1 MVRIQGFAIVLAL
14 TAQASFAQTMY
25 KCQNAGKVEY
35 SDRPCAGVEVKR
47 LAPDGGPTP
56 EDRARAKMRVA
67 AEQERFAAQERQVAA
82 ARSGIASTLP
92 DQGTSSAPDPDNEK
106 VLTHSK
112 SGWDR
117 KPKGQIAAEI
127 NAARHGRDLAR
138 AGETPPAT
146 GDAAAAT
153 GKAWESEKALIH
165 SQSGWDR
172 KTRGEIVADKASQAY
187 RAERSRI
194 ESAKAQV
201 PANISNCDAG
211 GCWDTSG
218 QRYNGS
224 GPTLTRADGR
234 PCQRVSAMVY
244 CN

>member
-25 KCQNAGKVEY
+25 KCQNARKVEY

-82 ARSGIASTLP
+82 TRSGIANTLP

-117 KPKGQIAAEI
+117 KTVGQIKAERA
-127 NAARHGRDLAR
+127 AARER
-138 AGETPPAT
+138 AGPANQPI
-146 GDAAAAT
+146 AP
-153 GKAWESEKALIH
+153 
-165 SQSGWDR
+165 
-172 KTRGEIVADKASQAY
+172 
-187 RAERSRI
+187 
-194 ESAKAQV
+194 SAPAQV
-201 PANISNCDAG
+201 TNCDAG

-224 GPTLTRADGR
+224 GPSLVRADGR
-234 PCQRVSAMVY
+234 PCQRVSAVVY